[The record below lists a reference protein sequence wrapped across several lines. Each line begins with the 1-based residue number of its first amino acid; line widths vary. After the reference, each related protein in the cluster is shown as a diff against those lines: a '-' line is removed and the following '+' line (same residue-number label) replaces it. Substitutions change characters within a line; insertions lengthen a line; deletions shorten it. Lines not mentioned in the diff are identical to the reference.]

1 MTTTTKLG
9 DRLGRALVNDNPG
22 TSNATDFLGRSVTA
36 SNKDFLGIALIDNPI
51 YPPPDRANT
60 TAYTVGQRVKVAGT
74 NEVQTLTVT
83 ATGGNFKL
91 AVTLK
96 GTTETTANIAVSGL
110 SAANIQSA
118 IVALGN
124 VDPGDVT
131 VTGGASPY
139 TVTIQ
144 SEQGNVG
151 QIAVVAGSPDVSGGT
166 VVAGTTT
173 QGATGGQI
181 YEATVAG
188 TSGGSVPTLPAVG
201 ATVTDGGVTWRRLR

>member
-1 MTTTTKLG
+1 MATTTRLG
-9 DRLGRALVNDNPG
+9 DYLGRALHNDNPG
-22 TSNATDFLGRSVTA
+22 SSTATDFLGRNVAA
-36 SNKDFLGIALIDNPI
+36 SNKDGLGRDLVTAPNF
-51 YPPPDRANT
+51 PPPDRANS
-60 TAYTVGQRVKVAGT
+60 TAYTTGQRVKVKGT
-74 NEVQTLTVT
+74 DEVQTLTVT

-91 AVTLK
+91 SVTLA
-96 GTTETTANIAVSGL
+96 GSTQTTANIAVVGL

-118 IVALGN
+118 IVALSN
-124 VDPGDVT
+124 VEPGDVT

-181 YEATVAG
+181 YEATTSG
-188 TSGGSVPTLPAVG
+188 TSSGSVPTLPAVG
-201 ATVTDGGVTWRRLR
+201 ATVTDGGVTWRRLK

>member
-1 MTTTTKLG
+1 MTTTTRGG

-22 TSNATDFLGRSVTA
+22 SSNAADFLGRSVTA
-36 SNKDFLGIALIDNPI
+36 SNKDYLGVDLVTAPSF
-51 YPPPDRANT
+51 PPPDRANS
-60 TAYTVGQRVKVAGT
+60 TAYTVGQRVKVKGT
-74 NEVQTLTVT
+74 DEVQTLTVT

-91 AVTLK
+91 DVTLK
-96 GTTETTANIAVSGL
+96 GQTLRTGNIAVSGL
-110 SAANIQSA
+110 SAGSIQSA
-118 IVALGN
+118 IVALDN
-124 VDPGDVT
+124 VEPGDVT

-139 TVTIQ
+139 SVTIQ

-188 TSGGSVPTLPAVG
+188 TSSGSVPSLPAVG
-201 ATVTDGGVTWRRLR
+201 ATVTDGGVTWKRLK

>member
-1 MTTTTKLG
+1 MTTTTRLG
-9 DRLGRALVNDNPG
+9 DYLGRALDNDNPG
-22 TSNATDFLGRSVTA
+22 TSDAKDFLGRNVAASDKDGWGRSLVTA
-36 SNKDFLGIALIDNPI
+36 PNF
-51 YPPPDRANT
+51 PPPDRVNS
-60 TAYTVGQRVKVAGT
+60 TAYTSGQRVKVAGT

-91 AVTLK
+91 SVTLN

-110 SAANIQSA
+110 SAATITTA

-124 VDPGDVT
+124 VDTGDVV

-144 SEQGNVG
+144 SENGDVG
-151 QIAVVAGSPDVSGGT
+151 QFTVVAGSPDVTGGT

-173 QGATGGQI
+173 QGARGGQI
-181 YEATVAG
+181 YEATTSG
-188 TSGGSVPTLPAVG
+188 TSAGSVPTLPAVG
-201 ATVTDGGVTWRRLR
+201 ATVTDGGVTWRRLQ